1 MSGEIQKF
9 LIGRAHQF
17 CTCLYICNTSAQ
29 LTCGTLVRLS
39 RSAQPRNW
47 PFSPE
52 IKQARYISNSKFMGK
67 EGGGPKIVNQYQ
79 AINLIFRQG
88 GIESIANDYSLR
100 ATPSYVAFG
109 EKQRTMGVAAKSG
122 QMTNVPKTFFGFKRL
137 LGRKFDDP
145 QVQDELTRFIS
156 GLLLFYSNNGRH

>member
-1 MSGEIQKF
+1 MWHPSPSQP
-9 LIGRAHQF
+9 Q
-17 CTCLYICNTSAQ
+17 
-29 LTCGTLVRLS
+29 
-39 RSAQPRNW
+39 RSAQKLPQIILRLCIQDIFPMQNLW
-47 PFSPE
+47 
-52 IKQARYISNSKFMGK
+52 AV
-67 EGGGPKIVNQYQ
+67 GGGGLKQITIQDP

-145 QVQDELTRFIS
+145 QVQDELTRSIS
-156 GLLLFYSNNGRH
+156 GLLFFFINNRRNKHIHRKEQISIVNFSILNNNGRLIY